1 MIEGLFSRFPP
12 NLFDP
17 AHEALHV
24 CIRNGDVPQLQLLLG
39 ASPVPDINYSH
50 GAFGPPLHFAIWC
63 DNLDAVDLLLAA
75 GANTHLVSYNQQ
87 RLTAI
92 GLAASK
98 GHRDIVK
105 RLWARCAPESH
116 VDGLRIEQTC
126 LVMAASDG
134 HASIVD
140 DMLNWWNGW
149 SQDLKITALRL
160 AAMQWH
166 FGVVNL
172 LLKRESFEQ
181 SILQGALHSAA
192 DHKAMFTDDK
202 PKYEGVEYVNQQ
214 LLISLLIDAGA
225 DPNSCPHGNTP
236 LIITVA
242 SNSNLTGALKT
253 LLEKGAD
260 PNKTNGSGLSAL
272 HVLTEPVEV
281 RQMGGGPSVINETA
295 IHLLLQYK
303 ASVSQPDS
311 AGECPIH
318 WASYGFSLR
327 LFHIYLYSHP
337 GPDQDNLLR
346 SINNNGETLLHF
358 AAAGCRTEVMEYLL
372 SKGLDVNAT
381 NSNGWTPLMCALTPI
396 DRSTCWTTNIKTLAN
411 AIQSAHLLLSHG
423 ADPNIVT
430 DEGWTPLH
438 VLALYLDVAGKA
450 EEFAKDLISRGADPE
465 ARALLLSPP
474 SSVPRSYY
482 VCWSMPWGYRLRGV
496 MADPPAKKWIVR
508 SNMMP
513 LHWAAERGA
522 VGVIKALLSS
532 DVDVLAMDVDG
543 TLVDVDRT
551 SVDVDGTSPAKMAA
565 ESKFLEGKPDLV
577 KDIINLLIDARAGF

>member
-1 MIEGLFSRFPP
+1 MIEGFFSRFPP

-17 AHEALHV
+17 THEALHV
-24 CIRNGDVPQLQLLLG
+24 CILNDDVPQLQLLLG

-50 GAFGPPLHFAIWC
+50 QKYGPPIHFAIWC

-87 RLTAI
+87 RLRAI

-105 RLWARCAPESH
+105 RLWARCGPESH

-126 LVMAASDG
+126 LVMAASEG

-149 SQDLKITALRL
+149 SQDLKITALQL

-172 LLKRESFEQ
+172 LLKRELFEQ
-181 SILQGALHSAA
+181 SILQDALHSAA

-225 DPNSCPHGNTP
+225 DPNSRPHGNTP

-242 SNSNLTGALKT
+242 SNSNLTGALKA

-272 HVLTEPVEV
+272 HVLTDPVEV

-327 LFHIYLYSHP
+327 LFHIYLESHP
-337 GPDQDNLLR
+337 GPDRDTLLR
-346 SINNNGETLLHF
+346 STNNNGETLLHF

-411 AIQSAHLLLSHG
+411 AIQSAHLLLCHG

-465 ARALLLSPP
+465 ARALLLIPP

-532 DVDVLAMDVDG
+532 GVNVPAM
-543 TLVDVDRT
+543 
-551 SVDVDGTSPAKMAA
+551 DVDGTSPAKMAA

-577 KDIINLLIDARAGF
+577 KDIINLIDARAGF